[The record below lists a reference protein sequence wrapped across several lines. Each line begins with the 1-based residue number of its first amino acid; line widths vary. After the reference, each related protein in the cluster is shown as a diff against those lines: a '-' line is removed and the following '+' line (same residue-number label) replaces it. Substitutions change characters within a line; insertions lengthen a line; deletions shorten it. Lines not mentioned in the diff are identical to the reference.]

1 MDSLPPP
8 PNEEELVGDEEEVSG
23 NKIVVKATIESS
35 SESGDDPQ
43 TEEGITSHRSSIP
56 SMQEEEDMRSPSNQ
70 DNDNDTLNEEPN
82 EIAHVNDKNLHPRS
96 NSSSSESIVD
106 QINEHFDHVLSQ
118 RNEENVEARDKDD
131 THSTKSISSDVMHD
145 AVGDEGSGVNPM
157 EAAEW
162 NNKMANISNSFRS
175 RSISNESIE
184 NENENEAI
192 DEIKKTED
200 STEMRVTRDTIVS
213 KENVKIEVTR
223 QRKKTLPNS
232 DEYYDEP
239 NNVNPPMPAPR
250 TVTPISEV

>member
-8 PNEEELVGDEEEVSG
+8 PNEEELVGDEEEASG

-43 TEEGITSHRSSIP
+43 TEEGITSHRCSVP
-56 SMQEEEDMRSPSNQ
+56 SMQEGEDMRSPTNQ
-70 DNDNDTLNEEPN
+70 ENNNDSLNEEPN
-82 EIAHVNDKNLHPRS
+82 GIAHVNDKNRHPS
-96 NSSSSESIVD
+96 SHSSSSESIVD
-106 QINEHFDHVLSQ
+106 QIEEHFDHVLSQ
-118 RNEENVEARDKDD
+118 SNGENVEANDKDD
-131 THSTKSISSDVMHD
+131 TQSTKSISSDVMHD
-145 AVGDEGSGVNPM
+145 TVADEGSGVNPM

-162 NNKMANISNSFRS
+162 NNKMANMSNSYRS
-175 RSISNESIE
+175 RSVSNESIE
-184 NENENEAI
+184 NGNENEAI
-192 DEIKKTED
+192 DEIKMSQD
-200 STEMRVTRDTIVS
+200 STEMRVTKDTIVS

-232 DEYYDEP
+232 DVYDDEP

>member
-8 PNEEELVGDEEEVSG
+8 PNEEELVGDEEESSG

-43 TEEGITSHRSSIP
+43 IEEGITSHRSSVP
-56 SMQEEEDMRSPSNQ
+56 SMQEGEDMRSPRNQ
-70 DNDNDTLNEEPN
+70 ENDNDNLNEERS
-82 EIAHVNDKNLHPRS
+82 EATHVDDKNRHLGSH
-96 NSSSSESIVD
+96 SSSSESIVD
-106 QINEHFDHVLSQ
+106 QIDEHFDHVLS
-118 RNEENVEARDKDD
+118 RSNDENVEARDKDD
-131 THSTKSISSDVMHD
+131 IHSTKSISSDIMND
-145 AVGDEGSGVNPM
+145 TEADEGSGVNPM

-162 NNKMANISNSFRS
+162 NNKMANMSNSFRS
-175 RSISNESIE
+175 RSVSNKSIE
-184 NENENEAI
+184 NGNENEATDDI
-192 DEIKKTED
+192 KITQETTEI
-200 STEMRVTRDTIVS
+200 RVTKDTIVS